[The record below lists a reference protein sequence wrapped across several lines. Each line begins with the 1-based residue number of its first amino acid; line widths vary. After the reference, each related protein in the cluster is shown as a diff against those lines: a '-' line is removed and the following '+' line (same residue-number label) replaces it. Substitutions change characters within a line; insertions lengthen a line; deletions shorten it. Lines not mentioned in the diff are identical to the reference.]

1 MKQKALAIKY
11 DERLPAPFVL
21 AKGEGRLAEII
32 VRIAE
37 KAGVPVVA
45 RPVAAEKLFYLEAGS
60 FIPEECFEVV
70 AEMLVY
76 VHSIERGLRKKDLGR

>member
-1 MKQKALAIKY
+1 MKRKALAIKY

-21 AKGEGRLAEII
+21 AKGEGQLAEII

-45 RPVAAEKLFYLEAGS
+45 RPAATEKLFCLEAGS
-60 FIPEECFEVV
+60 FIPEECFGIV
-70 AEMLVY
+70 AEMLIF
-76 VHSIERGLRKKDLGR
+76 VHSIERGLKKKDTDV

>member
-1 MKQKALAIKY
+1 MKRKALALKY

-21 AKGEGRLAEII
+21 AKGEGLLADTII
-32 VRIAE
+32 RIAE

-45 RPVAAEKLFYLEAGS
+45 RPRAAEKLFYLETGS
-60 FIPEECFEVV
+60 FIPRECFEIV

-76 VHSIERGLRKKDLGR
+76 VHSIEKRVKKDAGI